1 MREKT
6 YHLYLNEEERSRVI
20 QSLIALKN
28 NLAAQGRYTD
38 AVDEFLET
46 LTEYYFSF
54 FHSFLPLSSFGDC
67 LTWLMDCDLSFAIN
81 NRELLLL

>member
-1 MREKT
+1 MSGGDAVNAVMSGN
-6 YHLYLNEEERSRVI
+6 LLSMPVC
-20 QSLIALKN
+20 
-28 NLAAQGRYTD
+28 LAAQGRYTD